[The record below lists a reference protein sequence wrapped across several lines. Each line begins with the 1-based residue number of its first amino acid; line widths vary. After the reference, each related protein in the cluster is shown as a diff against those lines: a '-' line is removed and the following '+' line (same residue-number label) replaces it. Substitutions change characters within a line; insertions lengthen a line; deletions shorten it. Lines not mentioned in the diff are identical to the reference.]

1 MYNDR
6 TKAGEALAR
15 ELAELELTDPVVFA
29 LPRGGVPV
37 ALPVA
42 ETLGAPLDLILVRK
56 IGVPGQPELAAGAI
70 VDGPPEHIFLNERLL
85 EAMRLTRADL
95 RATIEAKRREL
106 AERRQ
111 SWLGGRAP
119 VEVTGRDAIVVDDG
133 IATGATVRAALMA
146 LRERGPARIIL
157 AVPVAARDTL
167 DGLRPLVD
175 AVICPLV
182 PDVFRAVG
190 LHYRVFDQT
199 PDDAVRRAMQ
209 ALPAG

>member
-56 IGVPGQPELAAGAI
+56 IGAPGQPELAAGAI

-167 DGLRPLVD
+167 DDLRPLVD
-175 AVICPLV
+175 DVICPLV

-199 PDDAVRRAMQ
+199 PDDAVRRSMQ

>member
-95 RATIEAKRREL
+95 METIEAKRGEL

-111 SWLGGRAP
+111 SWLGGRVP
-119 VEVTGRDAIVVDDG
+119 VDVTGRDAIVVDDG

-167 DGLRPLVD
+167 DDLRPLVD

-209 ALPAG
+209 ALPTG